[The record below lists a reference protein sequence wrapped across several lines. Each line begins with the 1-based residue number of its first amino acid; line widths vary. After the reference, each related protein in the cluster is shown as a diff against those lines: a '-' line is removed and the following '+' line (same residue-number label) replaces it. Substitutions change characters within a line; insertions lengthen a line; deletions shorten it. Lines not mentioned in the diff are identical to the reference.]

1 MEPEY
6 QPPSTAPPASNP
18 AGPALTPSSADLVLA
33 APVLPALPA
42 TEDVPYRGLR
52 WIFIGPQGLRA
63 GWSVIMFFI
72 LLRYLSEGVGTVLF
86 SVHLISGTAD
96 DFSPGPVFFGEAGAL
111 LALLIAIAIV
121 GLMEGRGIL
130 SYNLTG
136 TRRPQ
141 HFFVGMAAGF
151 FALSALVG
159 ALAAG
164 GWLHFG
170 PIALSGTA
178 IFRFGLLWGC
188 VFLIGACYEE
198 GMCRCFLLFTLTR
211 GINYWWALG
220 TCAYLCARLAMRHH
234 LGGNAWGVYAVILI
248 GLFPCYVLYR
258 RAAPRSGGFWCAAW
272 VTSAY
277 FGYMHVSNPG
287 ETWIGIFA
295 AAFIGFVFCVSVR
308 LTGSAWWAIGCHAGW
323 DWAETYFY
331 GTADSGLS
339 PQGSYLISHPSGN
352 PLWSGGAV
360 GPEGSLLVLGA
371 ILLLL
376 AVILVYGRLSTHVR
390 SAPEAVISLP

>member
-6 QPPSTAPPASNP
+6 QPPSTAAPAANH
-18 AGPALTPSSADLVLA
+18 AELVLTPSSADLGPA
-33 APVLPALPA
+33 APAA
-42 TEDVPYRGLR
+42 EEVPYRGLR

-220 TCAYLCARLAMRHH
+220 ACAYLCARLAMRHH